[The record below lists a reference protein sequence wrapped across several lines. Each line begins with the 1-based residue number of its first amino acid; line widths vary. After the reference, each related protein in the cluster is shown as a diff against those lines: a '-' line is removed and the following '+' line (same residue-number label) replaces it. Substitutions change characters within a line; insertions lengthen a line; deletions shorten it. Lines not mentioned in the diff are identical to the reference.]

1 MSRRKKNRTQS
12 AYTAEATQIEEK
24 KMSLISFGDPEPVLP
39 RATDYQAVSYDDFN
53 KYYQPPVDR
62 MALSELPN
70 LNGQHGGILRA
81 RCNMVA
87 GDFISGGGMTLED
100 MLAATTNLLT
110 FGDVGFLKIRN
121 QFGAVMRLV
130 PLPSLYLRR
139 RRDGGITI
147 LQSGGPLH
155 YAPNDVIFVKLYDP
169 RQQVYGLP
177 DYLGGI
183 NSAMLN
189 CDATT
194 FRRRYYRNG
203 AHLGYI
209 FYSTD
214 PNMSQEMENEVRQK
228 IEQSKGAGNFRSMF
242 INIPNGKPDGVKL
255 IPIGDMGAKDEFVS
269 IKNISMQDLLNA
281 HRFPPGLAGMMP
293 NNTGGFPDPEKSRA
307 AYRKDEVLPLHR
319 LLEDAIQADP
329 EIPKSLHMKFE
340 KKQND
345 SANGGEK

>member
-1 MSRRKKNRTQS
+1 
-12 AYTAEATQIEEK
+12 
-24 KMSLISFGDPEPVLP
+24 MSLITFGDPERVISH
-39 RATDYQAVSYDDFN
+39 ATDYQSVMYDDYN

-62 MALSELPN
+62 LALSELPN

-81 RCNMVA
+81 RVNMVCS
-87 GDFISGGGMTLED
+87 DFISGGNMTLED
-100 MLAATTNLLT
+100 MLATITNLLT
-110 FGDVGFLKIRN
+110 FGDVGLLKIRN
-121 QFGAVMRLV
+121 RLGGLMRLH

-147 LQSGGPLH
+147 LQKGNPLN
-155 YAPNDVIFVKLYDP
+155 YDPRDVVFIRLYDP

-189 CDATT
+189 SDATT

-214 PNMSQEMENEVRQK
+214 PNMTQEMEDEVREK
-228 IEQSKGAGNFRSMF
+228 IEKSKGAGNFRSMF

-255 IPIGDMGAKDEFVS
+255 IPIGDMGAKDEFVN
-269 IKNISMQDLLNA
+269 IKNISMQDILNA

-293 NNTGGFPDPEKSRA
+293 SNTGGFPDPGKSRD
-307 AYRKDEVLPLHR
+307 AYREDEVLPLQR
-319 LLEDAIQADP
+319 LLCDAIKAAPD
-329 EIPKSLHMKFE
+329 IPGNLHLVFKE
-340 KKQND
+340 KQEDKP
-345 SANGGEK
+345 SKGEK